1 MKGGDIVCKE
11 KSNKEQIEWEN
22 NGGVS
27 PGEGEYRNQESGDKS
42 ITKKD
47 IEKAMKEK
55 GKN

>member
-1 MKGGDIVCKE
+1 MCKE